1 MPTSASGQDPA
12 VQQGVDPVDAGS
24 GDDRGCGAPSVGR
37 EELGASRRIAQG
49 GTTGPPS
56 PAPRE
61 EDLPRSLLA
70 AARAS
75 ARAGRSGRGQAQRR
89 RSRYAAAAA
98 NAAAGS
104 GGGFSGPAPDDRD
117 PQAIGDT
124 VERLVAE
131 RGWSDDA
138 SVGSVIG
145 RWPDVVGEDVAAHC
159 APERFADGVLVVRAD
174 STTWAT
180 QVRLL
185 APVLQRRLD
194 EEVGAGV
201 VVRLEVLGPGRPSW
215 RKGSLSVPGR
225 GPRDTY
231 G

>member
-1 MPTSASGQDPA
+1 M
-12 VQQGVDPVDAGS
+12 S
-24 GDDRGCGAPSVGR
+24 GDASVNRSPDQPGEPTREGADESATATPQAPSP
-37 EELGASRRIAQG
+37 E
-49 GTTGPPS
+49 
-56 PAPRE
+56 PRQ

-138 SVGSVIG
+138 SVGAVIG
-145 RWPDVVGEDVAAHC
+145 RWPEVVGEDVAAHC

-201 VVRLEVLGPGRPSW
+201 VERLEVLGPGRPSW

>member
-1 MPTSASGQDPA
+1 VSADPPAEPAGPPVDPA
-12 VQQGVDPVDAGS
+12 VDP
-24 GDDRGCGAPSVGR
+24 P
-37 EELGASRRIAQG
+37 
-49 GTTGPPS
+49 
-56 PAPRE
+56 
-61 EDLPRSLLA
+61 EDLARSLLA

-124 VERLVAE
+124 VDRLVAE

-138 SVGSVIG
+138 SVGAVIG

-194 EEVGAGV
+194 EEVGVGV

-215 RKGSLSVPGR
+215 RKGALNVPGR

>member
-1 MPTSASGQDPA
+1 MSRGGGCSVSADPPVIPAASPDDGTSS
-12 VQQGVDPVDAGS
+12 GS
-24 GDDRGCGAPSVGR
+24 GG
-37 EELGASRRIAQG
+37 LGDEPV
-49 GTTGPPS
+49 TTGPP
-56 PAPRE
+56 PLGVGQ

-70 AARAS
+70 AARSS
-75 ARAGRSGRGQAQRR
+75 ARAGRAGRGQAQRR
-89 RSRYAAAAA
+89 RSRHAAAAA
-98 NAAAGS
+98 NAAAGA
-104 GGGFSGPAPDDRD
+104 GGGFSGPGPDDRD

-124 VERLVAE
+124 VDRLVAE
-131 RGWSDDA
+131 RGWSQEA
-138 SVGSVIG
+138 SVGAVIG
-145 RWPDVVGEDVAAHC
+145 RWPEVVGAEVAAHC

-201 VVRLEVLGPGRPSW
+201 VDRLEVLGPGRPSW
-215 RKGSLSVPGR
+215 RKGPLTVPGR

>member
-1 MPTSASGQDPA
+1 LGYPPA
-12 VQQGVDPVDAGS
+12 
-24 GDDRGCGAPSVGR
+24 GA
-37 EELGASRRIAQG
+37 ELLTPYG
-49 GTTGPPS
+49 GTAESPAQTAAEEPVTAEAPTAGPP
-56 PAPRE
+56 PPGTGE

-75 ARAGRSGRGQAQRR
+75 ARTGRSGRGQAQRR

-138 SVGSVIG
+138 SVGAVIG

>member
-1 MPTSASGQDPA
+1 M
-12 VQQGVDPVDAGS
+12 S
-24 GDDRGCGAPSVGR
+24 GDASVNRSPDQSGEPTREGADESATATPQAPSP
-37 EELGASRRIAQG
+37 E
-49 GTTGPPS
+49 
-56 PAPRE
+56 PRQ

-138 SVGSVIG
+138 SVGAVIG
-145 RWPDVVGEDVAAHC
+145 RWPEVVGEDVAAHC
-159 APERFADGVLVVRAD
+159 APEKFADGVLVVRAD

-194 EEVGAGV
+194 EEVGVGV
-201 VVRLEVLGPGRPSW
+201 VERLEVLGPGRPSW
-215 RKGSLSVPGR
+215 RKGSRSVPGR